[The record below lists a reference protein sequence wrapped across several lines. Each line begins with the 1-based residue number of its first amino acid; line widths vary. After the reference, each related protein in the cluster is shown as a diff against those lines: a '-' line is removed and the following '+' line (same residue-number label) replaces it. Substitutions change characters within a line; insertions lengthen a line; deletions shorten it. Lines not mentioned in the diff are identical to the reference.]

1 MNANSVKRIF
11 RLLVFV
17 SILIFVSGFVNAQQT
32 KDTDILKIISKLETG
47 EKIDLLC
54 AKAPAVQRLDIPSYD
69 WWNECLHGVARNG
82 KATVFPKPIAM
93 GSMWDVDLMKRI
105 ANVISDEARAKYYEA
120 LDKKGVTGRYEGLTY
135 FSPTLNI
142 ARDPRWGRMSECF
155 SEDPLLTSEMG
166 VAFVQGL
173 QGDDPYYLKLV
184 ATPKHFVANNE
195 ENRRVDGSAEV
206 DEMSLREYYFPAF
219 KAAVMRGKATSV
231 MGAYNALNGVPCCAN
246 EFLLTDVLRKEW
258 GFEGVVMS
266 DGSAIGNI
274 SNKHKYKA
282 NGAEGAAAA
291 LQAGCDM
298 ALRDEYGKALRQAL
312 NRGLIEEKDID
323 IALNRVLTL
332 RKRLGILTSSA
343 AKTPYERPNNNI
355 VECEAHRQLA
365 YEAACKSIV
374 LLKNE
379 NVLPLNAE
387 KLKTVALIGD
397 AFKKVYYGDYS
408 GRSEQNTTLLDAL
421 IEGYQDKIKFLW
433 AGDGNENVVVPEA
446 NLVRPAK
453 YEYEGKLGLTGY
465 YYNRP
470 KIEGKPIFE
479 QHDLTLDFKAVDS
492 EKLRRFGK
500 LSAYWTSSL
509 VPGETGEHILS
520 LEGTGD
526 MKLYIDKKLVIDRPG
541 NRGKVS
547 AAISLVANK
556 SYEIRIE
563 CENMNKK
570 DKFRFLWCPPV
581 DVSTAA
587 PEKMARDADVAI
599 VFIRDNS
606 GAEGRD
612 RTSLAM
618 NPEQISMVKRIS
630 QANKNTIVLFGSSA
644 PLMLGEIVPYAK
656 ALLNVWIGGQGE
668 AQAISDILFGKVN
681 PSGKTPVTFYADE
694 KQLPPL
700 DDYNVKNG
708 RSYQYFNGDIL
719 FPFGYGLSYTK
730 YRYSPPQLQKKQIGR
745 KGTIK
750 LSIMI
755 KNEGAY
761 DGDEVVQCY
770 VSSDKWNGEQLK
782 QKLLDFTRVHLKK
795 GETKMVTF
803 DIPVEKLQRWNVIK
817 HCWEIQPG
825 QYRLS
830 VVPNSQSK
838 NVVDFSIK

>member
-1 MNANSVKRIF
+1 MNAKNVKGMF
-11 RLLVFV
+11 RLLCFV
-17 SILIFVSGFVNAQQT
+17 LSFISVSSMALAQKT
-32 KDTDILKIISKLETG
+32 KDADISEIIGKLETG

-54 AKAPAVQRLDIPSYD
+54 AKAPGIQRLNIPSYD

-93 GSMWDVDLMKRI
+93 GSMWNPELMKRI
-105 ANVISDEARAKYYEA
+105 ADVISDEARAKYYEA
-120 LDKKGVTGRYEGLTY
+120 LEKKGVTGRYEGLTY

-166 VAFVQGL
+166 VAFVEGL
-173 QGDDPYYLKLV
+173 QGNDPYYLKLV

-195 ENRRVDGSAEV
+195 ENRRADGSAEV
-206 DEMSLREYYFPAF
+206 DEASLREYYFPAF
-219 KAAVMRGKATSV
+219 KAAVMQGKATSV

-246 EFLLTDVLRKEW
+246 KFLLTDVLRKEW
-258 GFEGVVMS
+258 GFDGVVMS

-282 NGAEGAAAA
+282 TGAEGAATA
-291 LQAGCDM
+291 LLAGCDM

-312 NRGLIEEKDID
+312 AKGLIEEKDID
-323 IALNRVLTL
+323 AALIRVLTL
-332 RKRLGILTSSA
+332 RKRLGILTPA
-343 AKTPYERPNNNI
+343 TNKTPYKRAAGNI

-365 YEAACKSIV
+365 YEAACKSMI

-379 NVLPLNAE
+379 NLLPLNVE

-408 GRSEQNTTLLDAL
+408 GRSEQNTTLWDAL
-421 IEGYQDKIKFLW
+421 TAGYKDKIKFLW
-433 AGDGNENVVVPEA
+433 TGDGNENEVVPEA

-465 YYNRP
+465 YYNKP
-470 KIEGKPIFE
+470 KIEGKPTFE
-479 QHDLTLDFKAVDS
+479 QHDLTLDFKAIDVDN
-492 EKLRRFGK
+492 LRRFGK
-500 LSAYWTSSL
+500 ISAYWTSSL
-509 VPGETGEHILS
+509 VPGETGEYILS

-526 MKLYIDKKLVIDRPG
+526 MKLYVDKKLVIDRPG
-541 NRGKVS
+541 SRGKIS

-556 SYEIRIE
+556 NYDLRIE
-563 CENMNKK
+563 CQNMNKK
-570 DKFRFLWCPPV
+570 DKFRFLWRPPV
-581 DVSTAA
+581 NAKTSA
-587 PEKMARDADVAI
+587 PEKMAEDADVAI

-612 RTSLAM
+612 RSSLVM
-618 NPEQISMVKRIS
+618 NPEQVSLVKRIF

-644 PLMLGEIVPYAK
+644 PLMLGEIVSHSK

-700 DDYNVKNG
+700 DDYNIKNG
-708 RSYQYFNGDIL
+708 RSYQYFNGNVL

-730 YRYSPPQLQKKQIGR
+730 FQYSRPELQKKQIGR
-745 KGTIK
+745 KGTIQ
-750 LSIMI
+750 LSVMI
-755 KNEGAY
+755 KNDGAY
-761 DGDEVVQCY
+761 DGDEIVQCY
-770 VSSDKWNGEQLK
+770 ASSTNWNKEQLK
-782 QKLLDFTRVHLKK
+782 QKLVDFACVHLKK
-795 GETKMVTF
+795 GETKSVTF
-803 DIPVEKLQRWNVIK
+803 DIPVERLQRWNVAK
-817 HCWEIQPG
+817 HCWEVQPG
-825 QYRLS
+825 EYQLS

-838 NVVDFSIK
+838 NAVDFSIK